1 MWKWIDNGYGKF
13 SWKNVKIIIEIT
25 VIKQSNKLV
34 LISKFVDE
42 NTHGIIINIINGF
55 VIPPVKKNK
64 KLNWK
69 ISTFKKKKL
78 VYYLNV
84 FLCENISNNN

>member
-69 ISTFKKKKL
+69 ISTFKKKK
-78 VYYLNV
+78 
-84 FLCENISNNN
+84 S